1 MEIEIIRELNDRR
14 IEALKN
20 GDKAAEKIY
29 SYLLSVAKK
38 VEKDAGGTDE
48 IFNAFRKERNALMEN
63 RGYARTDEEVR
74 AIEYEISVIDKYL
87 PRMMTEDEIHV
98 IVLQV
103 AKEFYPFS
111 AKDKGKFMKAIMP
124 RVKGKADGKLVNKVV
139 SDYFS
144 SIV

>member
-1 MEIEIIRELNDRR
+1 MEMEIIRELNDRR

-20 GDKAAEKIY
+20 RDKAAEKIY

-38 VEKDAGGTDE
+38 VEKDAGGIDE

-103 AKEFYPFS
+103 AKELYPFS

>member
-1 MEIEIIRELNDRR
+1 MKNMIENLNDRR

-20 GDKAAEKIY
+20 GDKPAEKIY

-38 VEKDAGGTDE
+38 VEKDGGGVDE
-48 IFNAFRKERNALMEN
+48 IYNAFRKEKNALLEN
-63 RGYARTDEEVR
+63 RGYARTDEELKT
-74 AIEYEISVIDKYL
+74 INYEISVIDKYL

-103 AKEFYPFS
+103 AKELYPFS
-111 AKDKGKFMKAIMP
+111 AKDKGKFMKTIMP